1 VTDKAPPKK
10 PKRFKPM
17 LDMLNTEAAVNTL
30 APKTFVDLVGMFSQ
44 KAYEN
49 GELSVDEYLD
59 IVKPLF
65 GETGEKV
72 TNRIKEYEDE
82 LERYAT
88 GGRVNFLEG
97 GDTAYNKMVTE
108 AYIKAGG
115 LEATGMDIDKFA
127 EMYFKK
133 FADGGRVDLFLGGNL
148 GGGYSES
155 RKDSGGKQTNVSF
168 GGGGDGGNNNPPP
181 KPKTSVLD
189 KIKAM
194 GTVPLNLIGG
204 LFGNPFDPT
213 KPTQVINTKAQM
225 DYLNYLANQKNEDT
239 GTLSYGDYGTQFNLS
254 DLKDPIAFSTAMT
267 MGGTGFKKAD
277 TGDFTYSGGTYDFD
291 GAVPFIDSGGLM
303 GLAYRGGEYL
313 GDKFNPVKLAD
324 GGRAQFGIG
333 SLDPDAEFNERVREL
348 MDDGYEF
355 GQAVKKA
362 MEETRKDQGDGTMPK
377 SEKWMRDYFFSGKGG
392 YDDRMSYKE
401 FALGPG
407 QELFKRFGND

>member
-1 VTDKAPPKK
+1 MPDQAPPKK

-88 GGRVNFLEG
+88 GGRVNFLDG
-97 GDTAYNKMVTE
+97 GDTEYNAMVT
-108 AYIKAGG
+108 AKYIELGG
-115 LEATGMDIDKFA
+115 KEGTGMDIDSFA
-127 EMYFKK
+127 KEYFPK
-133 FADGGRVDLFLGGNL
+133 FADGGRAKFGDGTLDTPELLASDSNDDLIKSGKFARVVRLLMDEGFEFGEAVKEAMRQ
-148 GGGYSES
+148 GYN
-155 RKDSGGKQTNVSF
+155 SGGI
-168 GGGGDGGNNNPPP
+168 
-181 KPKTSVLD
+181 TS
-189 KIKAM
+189 
-194 GTVPLNLIGG
+194 LNRE
-204 LFGNPFDPT
+204 N
-213 KPTQVINTKAQM
+213 
-225 DYLNYLANQKNEDT
+225 LN
-239 GTLSYGDYGTQFNLS
+239 S
-254 DLKDPIAFSTAMT
+254 
-267 MGGTGFKKAD
+267 
-277 TGDFTYSGGTYDFD
+277 
-291 GAVPFIDSGGLM
+291 
-303 GLAYRGGEYL
+303 
-313 GDKFNPVKLAD
+313 
-324 GGRAQFGIG
+324 
-333 SLDPDAEFNERVREL
+333 
-348 MDDGYEF
+348 
-355 GQAVKKA
+355 
-362 MEETRKDQGDGTMPK
+362 GTMPK

>member
-1 VTDKAPPKK
+1 
-10 PKRFKPM
+10 M

-30 APKTFVDLVGMFSQ
+30 APKTFVDMVSIFSR

-88 GGRVNFLEG
+88 GGRVNFLKG

-108 AYIKAGG
+108 MYIKAGG
-115 LEATGMDIDKFA
+115 QEATGMDIDTFA
-127 EMYFKK
+127 KKYFKK
-133 FADGGRVDLFLGGNL
+133 FA
-148 GGGYSES
+148 
-155 RKDSGGKQTNVSF
+155 T
-168 GGGGDGGNNNPPP
+168 
-181 KPKTSVLD
+181 
-189 KIKAM
+189 
-194 GTVPLNLIGG
+194 
-204 LFGNPFDPT
+204 
-213 KPTQVINTKAQM
+213 
-225 DYLNYLANQKNEDT
+225 
-239 GTLSYGDYGTQFNLS
+239 
-254 DLKDPIAFSTAMT
+254 
-267 MGGTGFKKAD
+267 
-277 TGDFTYSGGTYDFD
+277 
-291 GAVPFIDSGGLM
+291 
-303 GLAYRGGEYL
+303 
-313 GDKFNPVKLAD
+313 

-333 SLDPDAEFNERVREL
+333 SLDPDAELSERVKEL

-355 GQAVKKA
+355 GEAVKKA

-407 QELFKRFGND
+407 QELYKRFGND

>member
-1 VTDKAPPKK
+1 MPDKPIPK
-10 PKRFKPM
+10 PSYTTEQFKKSADTLLQGIYGTGPSSNNYLIGLIQET
-17 LDMLNTEAAVNTL
+17 LDKGVNEGVITMQEGL
-30 APKTFVDLVGMFSQ
+30 KFLKQRKDYYDS
-44 KAYEN
+44 
-49 GELSVDEYLD
+49 ELGKQE
-59 IVKPLF
+59 
-65 GETGEKV
+65 GEKKRMPPAYGEEV
-72 TNRIKEYEDE
+72 EE
-82 LERYAT
+82 
-88 GGRVNFLEG
+88 RVNFLDG

-133 FADGGRVDLFLGGNL
+133 F
-148 GGGYSES
+148 
-155 RKDSGGKQTNVSF
+155 
-168 GGGGDGGNNNPPP
+168 
-181 KPKTSVLD
+181 
-189 KIKAM
+189 
-194 GTVPLNLIGG
+194 
-204 LFGNPFDPT
+204 
-213 KPTQVINTKAQM
+213 
-225 DYLNYLANQKNEDT
+225 
-239 GTLSYGDYGTQFNLS
+239 
-254 DLKDPIAFSTAMT
+254 
-267 MGGTGFKKAD
+267 
-277 TGDFTYSGGTYDFD
+277 
-291 GAVPFIDSGGLM
+291 
-303 GLAYRGGEYL
+303 
-313 GDKFNPVKLAD
+313 AD

>member
-1 VTDKAPPKK
+1 VPDKAPPKK

-82 LERYAT
+82 LEKYAT

-97 GDTAYNKMVTE
+97 GDTEYNAMVTE

-133 FADGGRVDLFLGGNL
+133 FADGGR
-148 GGGYSES
+148 
-155 RKDSGGKQTNVSF
+155 
-168 GGGGDGGNNNPPP
+168 
-181 KPKTSVLD
+181 
-189 KIKAM
+189 
-194 GTVPLNLIGG
+194 
-204 LFGNPFDPT
+204 
-213 KPTQVINTKAQM
+213 
-225 DYLNYLANQKNEDT
+225 
-239 GTLSYGDYGTQFNLS
+239 
-254 DLKDPIAFSTAMT
+254 
-267 MGGTGFKKAD
+267 
-277 TGDFTYSGGTYDFD
+277 
-291 GAVPFIDSGGLM
+291 
-303 GLAYRGGEYL
+303 
-313 GDKFNPVKLAD
+313 
-324 GGRAQFGIG
+324 AQFGIG
-333 SLDPDAEFNERVREL
+333 SLDPDAELSERVKEL

-355 GQAVKKA
+355 GEAVKKA
-362 MEETRKDQGDGTMPK
+362 MEETRKNQGSGTMPK
-377 SEKWMRDYFFSGKGG
+377 SEKWMREYFFDGKGG

-407 QELFKRFGND
+407 QELYKRLGND